1 MAIRTFQGRQ
11 GEIRIYDGSTPPKYV
26 SLKFVQMNFVA
37 PLAKSRGVEPIVTT
51 VGGFLHSPTSPEY
64 EQNLYEPSAISFSM
78 WANSD
83 DWNVHRAAFSNIDMA
98 DPWQVGSHTW
108 SSTKGRGSL
117 VLFDGS
123 YKATQSFFDEKK
135 KAVDVQVRWKD
146 ASNSSGSIIGMR
158 YDETYFPPQSLQL
171 TESPDFVE
179 IRASGLVYGNIEP
192 IGDFSPGVS
201 SI

>member
-26 SLKFVQMNFVA
+26 SLKFVQMNFSG
-37 PLAKSRGVEPIVTT
+37 PLAKSRGIEPVVTT
-51 VGGFLHSPTSPEY
+51 AGGYLHSPVSPDY
-64 EQNLYEPSAISFSM
+64 EQSLYEPSAISFSM
-78 WANSD
+78 WVNSD

-98 DPWQVGSHTW
+98 SSWQVGNHVW

-117 VLFDGS
+117 VVFDGS
-123 YKATQSFFDEKK
+123 YRATQPFFDEKK

-146 ASNSSGSIIGMR
+146 TSNASGSIIGMR
-158 YDETYFPPQSLQL
+158 YDEAYFPPQSISIV
-171 TESPDFVE
+171 ESPDFVE
-179 IRASGLVYGNIEP
+179 LRCQALVYGNIEP
-192 IGDFSPGVS
+192 IGDFSTGTS